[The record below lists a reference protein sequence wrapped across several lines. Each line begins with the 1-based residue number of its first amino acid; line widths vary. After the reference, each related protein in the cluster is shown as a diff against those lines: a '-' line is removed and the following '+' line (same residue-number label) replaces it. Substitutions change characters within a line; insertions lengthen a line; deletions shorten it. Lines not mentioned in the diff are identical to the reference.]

1 MFIKRIVHFL
11 GNQLKSLFSGRKESP
26 LSEALPL
33 DIDEEDTLLT
43 RVHKSQSRL
52 IGALKDIS
60 GYRVVRIFRNY
71 SAFSIVASSALLVSA
86 TNATDGQG
94 FHSGLTGYMGNE
106 QQSAFQQRIRTEV
119 ENTENLSLVAIA
131 SPESQ
136 PIIDPDAKDD
146 TSLFDVEQQSLAT
159 DVVAS
164 VERNIQ
170 KDPEEDGGVTLYTV
184 SDGDSLSTIAA
195 KFGITV
201 NTIVWA
207 NDIQNSD
214 EIKPGD
220 QIFILPVAGLTHVV
234 KSGDNIDSLAK
245 EYKATREEIIA
256 YNGLPADGR
265 LTEGESLVIPGG
277 QKESEEEDASAV
289 TRREYAGTSGGT
301 TQDIST
307 APAVSPSKGGK
318 GHRFPYGYCT
328 WFVAQKRHVPWGG
341 NAGAWLA
348 NAKAY
353 GYKTG
358 KTPAVGS
365 IVVTT
370 ENRYYGHVAY
380 VEKVSGSTITIS
392 EMNYA
397 GWGKTTRRTLDKKSR
412 VIRGYIY

>member
-1 MFIKRIVHFL
+1 M
-11 GNQLKSLFSGRKESP
+11 GNQIKSLLGKQDRTVFTEKD
-26 LSEALPL
+26 LQN
-33 DIDEEDTLLT
+33 EEDDTFLT
-43 RVHKSQSRL
+43 RLHKSQSRL

-94 FHSGLTGYMGNE
+94 LHSGLTGYMGAE
-106 QQSAFQQRIRTEV
+106 KESAFQQRIRATAQ
-119 ENTENLSLVAIA
+119 NTENLSLVEIA
-131 SPESQ
+131 SQ
-136 PIIDPDAKDD
+136 DTQQTIDPDAKDE
-146 TSLFDVEQQSLAT
+146 TSLFDVEQPSIAT

-164 VERNIQ
+164 VETNIQ

-184 SDGDSLSTIAA
+184 ADGDNLGAIAA

-201 NTIVWA
+201 NTILWA
-207 NDIQNSD
+207 NDIENEN

-234 KSGDNIDSLAK
+234 KKGDNIDSLAK
-245 EYKATREEIIA
+245 EYKASKEEIIA
-256 YNGLPADGR
+256 YNSLPADGR

-277 QKESEEEDASAV
+277 QKEVEEENTPV
-289 TRREYAGTSGGT
+289 TRREYAGVTGGVSE
-301 TQDIST
+301 DIST
-307 APAVSPSKGGK
+307 APSVQPSKGGK

-358 KTPAVGS
+358 KSPAVGS

-397 GWGKTTRRTLDKKSR
+397 GWGKTTRRTLDKSSR

>member
-1 MFIKRIVHFL
+1 M
-11 GNQLKSLFSGRKESP
+11 
-26 LSEALPL
+26 
-33 DIDEEDTLLT
+33 
-43 RVHKSQSRL
+43 HKSERHF
-52 IGALKDIS
+52 IGVLK
-60 GYRVVRIFRNY
+60 GLFGNRVVRIFRNY

-86 TNATDGQG
+86 TNATEGKG
-94 FHSGLTGYMGNE
+94 FHSGLTGYMGAE
-106 QQSAFQQRIRTEV
+106 QESAFQQHIRTDV
-119 ENTENLSLVAIA
+119 ETTDNLSLVEIA
-131 SPESQ
+131 SQDSQ
-136 PIIDPDAKDD
+136 SIIDPDAKDD
-146 TSLFDVEQQSLAT
+146 TSLFDVEQPSLAT
-159 DVVAS
+159 EVVAS
-164 VERNIQ
+164 VETNIQ

-184 SDGDSLSTIAA
+184 GDGDSLSGIAS

-220 QIFILPVAGLTHVV
+220 QIFILPVAGLTHVI
-234 KSGDNIDSLAK
+234 KSGDSIDSLAK
-245 EYKATREEIIA
+245 EYKASREEIIA
-256 YNGLPADGR
+256 YNSLPADGR
-265 LTEGESLVIPGG
+265 LTEGESIVIPGG
-277 QKESEEEDASAV
+277 QKEAEESTAPV
-289 TRREYAGTSGGT
+289 VRREYAGISGGVSE
-301 TQDIST
+301 DIST
-307 APAVSPSKGGK
+307 APTVKASKGGG

-348 NAKAY
+348 NAKAS

-358 KTPAVGS
+358 KAPAVGS

-397 GWGKTTRRTLDKKSR
+397 GWGKTTRRTLDKSSR

>member
-1 MFIKRIVHFL
+1 MKPKKTL
-11 GNQLKSLFSGRKESP
+11 LF
-26 LSEALPL
+26 EATPTPQ
-33 DIDEEDTLLT
+33 DEEETLLT
-43 RVHKSQSRL
+43 RVHKSQSRV

-94 FHSGLTGYMGNE
+94 LHSGLTGYMGNE
-106 QQSAFQQRIRTEV
+106 KTSAFQQRIRTEV
-119 ENTENLSLVAIA
+119 ENTKNLSLVEMA

-136 PIIDPDAKDD
+136 SIIDPDAKDEN
-146 TSLFDVEQQSLAT
+146 TSLFDVEQPSLAPEA
-159 DVVAS
+159 VAS
-164 VERNIQ
+164 VETNIQ

-184 SDGDSLSTIAA
+184 ADGDSLSTIAA

-207 NDIQNSD
+207 NDIQNSN

-234 KSGDNIDSLAK
+234 KSGDTIDSLVK
-245 EYKATREEIIA
+245 EYKASKEEIIA
-256 YNGLPADGR
+256 YNSLPADGR
-265 LTEGESLVIPGG
+265 LTEGDSIVIPGG
-277 QKESEEEDASAV
+277 QKEVEKETATTV
-289 TRREYAGTSGGT
+289 TRREYAGTGGGT
-301 TQDIST
+301 TEDIST
-307 APAVSPSKGGK
+307 APTVRPSAGGK

-328 WFVAQKRHVPWGG
+328 WYVAQKRHVPWGG

-348 NAKAY
+348 GAKAS

-358 KTPAVGS
+358 KTPAAGA

-397 GWGKTTRRTLDKKSR
+397 GWGKTTRRTLDKNSR

>member
-1 MFIKRIVHFL
+1 M
-11 GNQLKSLFSGRKESP
+11 GNQIKSRFLKRD
-26 LSEALPL
+26 SEGVQSTETSV
-33 DIDEEDTLLT
+33 EEDDDTFLT
-43 RVHKSQSRL
+43 RIHKSQSRF
-52 IGALKDIS
+52 IEALKHIS
-60 GYRVVRIFRNY
+60 GYRVVRIFRTY

-86 TNATDGQG
+86 TNVTEGQG
-94 FHSGLTGYMGNE
+94 ISPGLSGYMGE
-106 QQSAFQQRIRTEV
+106 EKESAFQQRIRTEA
-119 ENTENLSLVAIA
+119 ENSENLSLVEIA
-131 SPESQ
+131 SQDSQ

-146 TSLFDVEQQSLAT
+146 TSLFDVEQPSLAT
-159 DVVAS
+159 EVVAS
-164 VERNIQ
+164 VETNIQ

-184 SDGDSLSTIAA
+184 GDGDSLSTIAA

-234 KSGDNIDSLAK
+234 KSGDSIDTLAK
-245 EYKATREEIIA
+245 EYKASKEEIIA
-256 YNGLPADGR
+256 YNTLPADGR

-277 QKESEEEDASAV
+277 QKEEEEETSPVA
-289 TRREYAGTSGGT
+289 RREYAGVTGGVSE
-301 TQDIST
+301 DIST
-307 APAVSPSKGGK
+307 APSIQPSKGGK

-348 NAKAY
+348 NAKAS

-380 VEKVSGSTITIS
+380 VEKVSGGSITIS

-397 GWGKTTRRTLDKKSR
+397 GWGKTTRRTLDKSSR

>member
-1 MFIKRIVHFL
+1 M
-11 GNQLKSLFSGRKESP
+11 
-26 LSEALPL
+26 
-33 DIDEEDTLLT
+33 
-43 RVHKSQSRL
+43 
-52 IGALKDIS
+52 KDIS

-86 TNATDGQG
+86 TNVTEGQA
-94 FHSGLTGYMGNE
+94 FNNALSGYIGE
-106 QQSAFQQRIRTEV
+106 EKESAFQQRIRTDV
-119 ENTENLSLVAIA
+119 ESAENLSLVQIA
-131 SPESQ
+131 SQDSQ

-146 TSLFDVEQQSLAT
+146 TSLFDVEEPSLAT

-164 VERNIQ
+164 VETNIQ

-184 SDGDSLSTIAA
+184 ADGDSLSTIAA

-234 KSGDNIDSLAK
+234 KEGDTIEKLAK
-245 EYKATREEIIA
+245 EYKASKDEIIA
-256 YNGLPADGR
+256 YNSLPADGK
-265 LTEGESLVIPGG
+265 LTEGDSIVVPGG
-277 QKESEEEDASAV
+277 QKEVEEESAPV
-289 TRREYAGTSGGT
+289 QRREYASTVGGT
-301 TQDIST
+301 AEDIST
-307 APAVSPSKGGK
+307 APSVKPSKGGK

-380 VEKVSGSTITIS
+380 VEKVSGGTITIS

-397 GWGKTTRRTLDKKSR
+397 GWGKTTRRTLDKSSR

>member
-1 MFIKRIVHFL
+1 MFIKRFVYYL
-11 GNQLKSLFSGRKESP
+11 GNQMKRLLGRRDRTV
-26 LSEALPL
+26 LSE
-33 DIDEEDTLLT
+33 IEHSEEGVDTFLT
-43 RVHKSQSRL
+43 RLHKSQRRF

-94 FHSGLTGYMGNE
+94 LHSGLTGYMGAE
-106 QQSAFQQRIRTEV
+106 KESAFQQRIRTTED
-119 ENTENLSLVAIA
+119 NSENLSLVEIA
-131 SPESQ
+131 SQDSQ
-136 PIIDPDAKDD
+136 PTIDPDAKDE
-146 TSLFDVEQQSLAT
+146 TSLFDVEQPSLAT

-164 VERNIQ
+164 VETNIQ

-184 SDGDSLSTIAA
+184 TEGDSLSTIAS

-245 EYKATREEIIA
+245 EYKASKEEIIA
-256 YNGLPADGR
+256 YNSLPADGK

-277 QKESEEEDASAV
+277 QKEVEEETAPVA
-289 TRREYAGTSGGT
+289 RREYAGVSGGVSE
-301 TQDIST
+301 DISS
-307 APAVSPSKGGK
+307 APAVKPSKGGK

-358 KTPAVGS
+358 KSPVAGS

-380 VEKVSGSTITIS
+380 VEKVSGSSITIS

-397 GWGKTTRRTLDKKSR
+397 GWGKTTRRTLDKNSR

>member
-1 MFIKRIVHFL
+1 MKNF
-11 GNQLKSLFSGRKESP
+11 
-26 LSEALPL
+26 
-33 DIDEEDTLLT
+33 
-43 RVHKSQSRL
+43 
-52 IGALKDIS
+52 S
-60 GYRVVRIFRNY
+60 GYRVIRVFRNY
-71 SAFSIVASSALLVSA
+71 SAFSIVASSALLVSV
-86 TNATDGQG
+86 TNATEGQG
-94 FHSGLTGYMGNE
+94 FSSGLSGYIGE
-106 QQSAFQQRIRTEV
+106 EEESAFQQRIRTNV
-119 ENTENLSLVAIA
+119 EDNENLSLVEIA
-131 SPESQ
+131 SQDSQ
-136 PIIDPDAKDD
+136 PVLDPDSKDE
-146 TSLFDVEQQSLAT
+146 TSLFDVEQPSLSAE
-159 DVVAS
+159 VVAS
-164 VERNIQ
+164 VETNIQ
-170 KDPEEDGGVTLYTV
+170 KDPEEDGGLTLYTV
-184 SDGDSLSTIAA
+184 ADGDSLSSIAG

-234 KSGDNIDSLAK
+234 KSGDTIDSLAK
-245 EYKATREEIIA
+245 EYKANKEEIIA
-256 YNGLPADGR
+256 YNGLPADGK
-265 LTEGESLVIPGG
+265 LTEGDSLVVPGG
-277 QKESEEEDASAV
+277 QKEEEESEAPV
-289 TRREYAGTSGGT
+289 TRREYAGVTGGVT
-301 TQDIST
+301 EDIST
-307 APAVSPSKGGK
+307 APTVKPSKGGK

-348 NAKAY
+348 NAKAF

-358 KTPAVGS
+358 KSPAAGS

-397 GWGKTTRRTLDKKSR
+397 GWGKTTRRTLDKNSR